1 MGRWEKNLKKKDGD
15 ARDKGKINAPSKN
28 VCPQLCAG
36 KCNLIHQNAI
46 S

>member
-28 VCPQLCAG
+28 VALNCVQG
-36 KCNLIHQNAI
+36 NAI
-46 S
+46 